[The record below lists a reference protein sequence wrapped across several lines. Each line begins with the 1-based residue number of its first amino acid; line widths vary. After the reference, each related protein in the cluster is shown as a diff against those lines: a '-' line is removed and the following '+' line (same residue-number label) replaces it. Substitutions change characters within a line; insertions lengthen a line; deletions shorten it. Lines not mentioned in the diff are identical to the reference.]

1 MLSERQKE
9 IIDKSIR
16 ILATKGIQGLTIKNL
31 SHEIGISEPA
41 IYRHFESKT
50 DILIEILRNFETMT
64 QAISQEL
71 AELDLPS
78 LRKLEMFFSRIIEIF
93 IESPYSISVI
103 FSEEYFKGD
112 EALKEHIIK
121 IMNNNEK
128 NVEKIIQE
136 GQEKGELR
144 NDIDSHSLTII
155 LLGSIRLLIKMWDLQ
170 DQHHNLIVESR
181 KMFEG
186 LNLILKK

>member
-1 MLSERQKE
+1 MLSERQQE

-64 QAISQEL
+64 QTISREL

-78 LRKLEMFFSRIIEIF
+78 LRKLELFFSRIIEIF
-93 IESPYSISVI
+93 IERPYRISVI

-128 NVEKIIQE
+128 NVEKIIRE
-136 GQEKGELR
+136 GQKKGEIR

-170 DQHHNLIVESR
+170 DQHRNLIVESR

>member
-1 MLSERQKE
+1 MLSERQQE

-64 QAISQEL
+64 QTISQEL

-128 NVEKIIQE
+128 NVEKIIRE

>member
-1 MLSERQKE
+1 MLSERQQE

-50 DILIEILRNFETMT
+50 DILIEILRNFEAMT
-64 QAISQEL
+64 QAISYEL
-71 AELDLPS
+71 AGLDIPS

-93 IESPYSISVI
+93 IERPYRISVI

-128 NVEKIIQE
+128 NVEKIIRE
-136 GQEKGELR
+136 GQKKGEIR
-144 NDIDSHSLTII
+144 NDIDSHYLTII

-186 LNLILKK
+186 LNRILKK